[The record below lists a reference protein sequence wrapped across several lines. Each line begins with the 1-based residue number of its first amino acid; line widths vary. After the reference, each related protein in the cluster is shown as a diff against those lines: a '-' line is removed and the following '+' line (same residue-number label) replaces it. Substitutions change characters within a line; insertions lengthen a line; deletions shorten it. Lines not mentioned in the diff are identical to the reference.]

1 MEIDTRWSQQLS
13 VHFLHAL
20 EFLSVEVSPAAL
32 GDLLYSRR
40 PRYVNLDDCWQD
52 PAGRDESGRLR
63 ADPKKFPSGMPVGCK
78 ISTDK
83 EAKRLNLLKQAKKH
97 I

>member
-1 MEIDTRWSQQLS
+1 MS

-52 PAGRDESGRLR
+52 PTGRDESGRLR

>member
-20 EFLSVEVSPAAL
+20 EFLSVEVSPAV
-32 GDLLYSRR
+32 GDVLYSRR

-78 ISTDK
+78 IST
-83 EAKRLNLLKQAKKH
+83 LNLLKQAKKH